1 MLSPEDK
8 PREHMSKQDA
18 VVAALTG
25 ELIVDIEGHTMAV
38 QVGDSIFIPLGIVV
52 LLSVSGKKPVLTT
65 SATKSW

>member
-1 MLSPEDK
+1 
-8 PREHMSKQDA
+8 MSKQDT

-25 ELIVDIEGHTMAV
+25 ELVVDIEGHTMAV
-38 QVGDSIFIPLGIVV
+38 RAGDPIFIPLGIIV